1 MGPRMYDLSVSLGV
15 RPARMQAHRIIGS
28 VIVFD
33 VLYFKTP
40 TVTKQLISVALR
52 ERKKLLYT
60 AFGTEIGA
68 IHIADF
74 IKGTSVEDISE
85 RLKIVLE
92 ERYVFF
98 VSSVIA
104 PF

>member
-1 MGPRMYDLSVSLGV
+1 MFDLSVSFCA
-15 RPARMQAHRIIGS
+15 RPARTKLITIVP

-40 TVTKQLISVALR
+40 TVTKQLISVTLR

-60 AFGTEIGA
+60 AFATEIGA

-92 ERYVFF
+92 ERYVGL
-98 VSSVIA
+98 
-104 PF
+104 